1 VKTPLGPIL
10 GSVTSTPA
18 GVSCGLLCASATATF
33 PAGTVVTLRATAIL
47 TASFK
52 DWGGDCTGS
61 GLCSLTMDADKDVT
75 ADFSALGLLA
85 PAADSAAAGA
95 PTLRS
100 ALGVRG
106 GRGDI
111 ALNGSS
117 VLTARE
123 GEGRVALHPQPGDNL
138 VEARLLEGATSGTW
152 QFDIVGLGRLET
164 RALRVVSGEL
174 VAVGPDSISFR
185 LSGRAG
191 ERVAFTWTA
200 ARAER

>member
-1 VKTPLGPIL
+1 VR
-10 GSVTSTPA
+10 
-18 GVSCGLLCASATATF
+18 
-33 PAGTVVTLRATAIL
+33 LRAQAIL

-52 DWGGDCTGS
+52 GWGGDCTGT
-61 GLCSLTMDADKDVT
+61 GFCFLTMDSNKDVT
-75 ADFSALGLLA
+75 ADFAALGLVA
-85 PAADSAAAGA
+85 PAAQSTDQGA

-100 ALGVRG
+100 TLGVRS
-106 GRGDI
+106 GRGDV

-123 GEGRVALHPQPGDNL
+123 GESRVALHPQPGDNL
-138 VEARLLEGATSGTW
+138 VEARLLEGAMSGTW
-152 QFDIVGLGRLET
+152 QFDLVGGGRLET

-174 VAVGPDSISFR
+174 VAVGPDSITFR